1 MTHHTAQ
8 ADKRTHNGG
17 KLAIA
22 ALWGTAL
29 AAARGPSSA
38 RSVHLG
44 ETRDNEICWFS
55 WKLSLGRGQGGHV
68 PFRGVVHPH
77 DHFAYDAHLF

>member
-1 MTHHTAQ
+1 MTHRTAQ

-17 KLAIA
+17 KLAIT

-29 AAARGPSSA
+29 AVA
-38 RSVHLG
+38 RSPSGARSDRLWKTQHA
-44 ETRDNEICWFS
+44 ETCWVS
-55 WKLSLGRGQGGHV
+55 WNISLGRGQGGHV